1 MKQPIRS
8 EYLRFA
14 IYLLATDC
22 YDIARLFLKQP
33 PFLKQELNS
42 YSSVV
47 GILFCPSEICIF
59 NVQSTLLDMRG
70 RLQDLLEFCSV
81 QSERLNWV
89 NSVIRN
95 MTQLHSEYYV
105 FTELSVKKLR
115 FGGNSKDKQISFME
129 QKRLLLKKWTKSNT
143 KTKTSKYW
151 KEPAKILKKVRPRK
165 LTAPDL
171 SS

>member
-1 MKQPIRS
+1 M
-8 EYLRFA
+8 
-14 IYLLATDC
+14 
-22 YDIARLFLKQP
+22 
-33 PFLKQELNS
+33 
-42 YSSVV
+42 
-47 GILFCPSEICIF
+47 
-59 NVQSTLLDMRG
+59 
-70 RLQDLLEFCSV
+70 
-81 QSERLNWV
+81 QSERLKWV

-151 KEPAKILKKVRPRK
+151 KEPAKILKKSKTSNTNCP
-165 LTAPDL
+165 
-171 SS
+171 

>member
-1 MKQPIRS
+1 
-8 EYLRFA
+8 
-14 IYLLATDC
+14 
-22 YDIARLFLKQP
+22 
-33 PFLKQELNS
+33 
-42 YSSVV
+42 
-47 GILFCPSEICIF
+47 
-59 NVQSTLLDMRG
+59 MRG
-70 RLQDLLEFCSV
+70 RLLNLLEFCSV
-81 QSERLNWV
+81 QSERLKWV

-105 FTELSVKKLR
+105 FTEFSVKKLR

-129 QKRLLLKKWTKSNT
+129 QKRLLLKK
-143 KTKTSKYW
+143 TSKYW

>member
-1 MKQPIRS
+1 
-8 EYLRFA
+8 
-14 IYLLATDC
+14 
-22 YDIARLFLKQP
+22 
-33 PFLKQELNS
+33 
-42 YSSVV
+42 
-47 GILFCPSEICIF
+47 
-59 NVQSTLLDMRG
+59 MRG

-129 QKRLLLKKWTKSNT
+129 QKRLLLKNWSKNA

-151 KEPAKILKKVRPRK
+151 KEPAKIFKKSK
-165 LTAPDL
+165 T
-171 SS
+171 SKTNFS